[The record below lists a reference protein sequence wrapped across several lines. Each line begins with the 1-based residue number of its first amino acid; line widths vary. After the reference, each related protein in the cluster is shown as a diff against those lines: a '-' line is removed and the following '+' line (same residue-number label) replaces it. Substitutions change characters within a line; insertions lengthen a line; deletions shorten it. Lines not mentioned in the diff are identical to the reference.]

1 MQALTAG
8 QAQVVMAVTAQYVNV
23 MIGNNAGAYTFR
35 QGAKMPTTVENL
47 RGFVASGYENATH
60 VVFDAAALIQAVNF
74 VNDMDR
80 LDGFNGKKAIKL
92 IVEGGSMKVV
102 SGSGEKADTVVTPLA
117 IQGGDVSMGLN
128 GVKLRQILD
137 VVDRGNVTLT
147 FEDSLLVI
155 ENGTI
160 ADGTSDSVLA
170 FLMKVAESS
179 AEDAQTSDAEE
190 ESGD

>member
-1 MQALTAG
+1 
-8 QAQVVMAVTAQYVNV
+8 
-23 MIGNNAGAYTFR
+23 
-35 QGAKMPTTVENL
+35 
-47 RGFVASGYENATH
+47 
-60 VVFDAAALIQAVNF
+60 
-74 VNDMDR
+74 
-80 LDGFNGKKAIKL
+80 
-92 IVEGGSMKVV
+92 
-102 SGSGEKADTVVTPLA
+102 
-117 IQGGDVSMGLN
+117 MGLN